1 MNSPI
6 ANVNGAGARTPRR
19 GFTLI
24 ELLVVIAIIA
34 ILAAMLLPA
43 LSNAKLK
50 AQRANCI
57 SNLRQFAIACKMYT
71 DDQNGRIPCSYPAY
85 NGFPSAWVPGN
96 AESGGDAGPYTYGG
110 ADPAGIMNGTI
121 WPYVRS
127 IGVFRCPADKR
138 VATVGLPQF
147 RGQSILRS
155 VSMNS
160 YLGGRSLGTASD
172 WIIWPASTARMDPQK
187 PVYRKEGEIKYPT
200 RTWLALD
207 EDQDSI
213 NDGMFLVDV
222 GAVALPDLPSRSHGN
237 AYGINFNDGHAE
249 IYKLRGK
256 YPRATTAPPNARPF
270 VPAATPQ
277 ITEDWRRLVEVTT
290 HPL

>member
-1 MNSPI
+1 MKNP
-6 ANVNGAGARTPRR
+6 NGALIQTGPMAKSPRS

-50 AQRANCI
+50 AQRINCI
-57 SNLRQFAIACKMYT
+57 SNLRQFAIACKMYA

-96 AESGGDAGPYTYGG
+96 AETGGDPGPYTYGG

-121 WPYVRS
+121 WPYVKS
-127 IGVFRCPADKR
+127 IGVFQCPADQRIATAGLAQYRGKR
-138 VATVGLPQF
+138 
-147 RGQSILRS
+147 ILRS

-160 YLGGRSLGTASD
+160 YLGGRSLGTSAD
-172 WIIWPASTARMDPQK
+172 WIIWPPTSAGMDSKK
-187 PVYRKEGEIKYPT
+187 PVYRKESEIRLPT

-213 NDGMFLVDV
+213 NDGMFLVNV
-222 GAVALPDLPSRSHGN
+222 GSVAFPDLPSRAHGN

-249 IYKLRGK
+249 VYKLKGK
-256 YPRATTAPPNARPF
+256 YARARPF
-270 VPAATPQ
+270 VTTITPAVTS
-277 ITEDWRRLVEVTT
+277 DWTRLAEVTT